1 MAKKKKHKKAKKR
14 DFNLLLI
21 AKREINCRPK
31 VIKSK
36 KVYNRKNLKKVKD
49 ESNY

>member
-1 MAKKKKHKKAKKR
+1 MAKKKKRRKAKKR
-14 DFNLLLI
+14 DFNILLI
-21 AKREINCRPK
+21 ARGEINCRPK

-36 KVYNRKNLKKVKD
+36 KIYSRKKLKKAKD